1 MADWSAAQYLKFED
15 ERTRPARD
23 LAAQVPVDFPRRVVD
38 IGCGPGN
45 STELLVQRWPD
56 AEVSGF
62 DTSPDMIEKARAR
75 LPNVTFGLA
84 DASVWQPDKPVDVIF
99 ANAVFQWLPEHPA
112 IFQRLMGFLSP
123 HGTLAVQMP
132 DNLGEPSH
140 REMRETAAEMPFAD
154 KLKGAARE
162 PLPPVSFYY
171 DLLSPYCDRLD
182 IWHTIYNHP
191 LADAEA
197 IVEWVKSTGL
207 KPFLDPLDADER
219 KLFLDRYTAR
229 IAKAYPRTANGKVL
243 LRFPRI
249 FIVARRPV

>member
-15 ERTRPARD
+15 QRTRPARD
-23 LAAQVPVDFPRRVVD
+23 LVAQLPVETPRRVVD

-45 STELLVQRWPD
+45 STELLVERWPD
-56 AEVSGF
+56 AQVSGF

-75 LPNVTFGLA
+75 LPGISFDLA
-84 DASVWQPDKPVDVIF
+84 DAAAWQPVEPVDVIF

-112 IFQRLMGFLSP
+112 VFQRLMGCLAA
-123 HGTLAVQMP
+123 GGVLAVQMP

-140 REMRETAAEMPFAD
+140 RLMRETAAEMPFAE
-154 KLKGAARE
+154 KLKGAARG

-171 DLLSPYCDRLD
+171 DLLSPFCERLD
-182 IWHTIYNHP
+182 IWHTAYNHP

-207 KPFLDPLDADER
+207 KPFLDPLEPDER
-219 KLFLDRYTAR
+219 KVFLDSYTAR
-229 IAKAYPRTANGKVL
+229 IAKAYPKTANGKVL

-249 FIVARRPV
+249 FIVATRAG

>member
-45 STELLVQRWPD
+45 STELLVERWPD
-56 AEVSGF
+56 AQVSGF

-75 LPNVTFGLA
+75 LPNVSFDLA
-84 DASVWQPDKPVDVIF
+84 DASTWQPAEPVNVIF

-112 IFQRLMGFLSP
+112 VFQRLMGFLAP
-123 HGTLAVQMP
+123 GGALAVQMP
-132 DNLGEPSH
+132 DNMAEDSH
-140 REMRETAAEMPFAD
+140 RLMRETAAQVPFAAKIRD
-154 KLKGAARE
+154 AARA

-171 DLLSPYCDRLD
+171 DLLSPLSARLD

-219 KLFLDRYTAR
+219 KLFLDSYTAKV
-229 IAKAYPRTANGKVL
+229 AKAYPKTADGKVL

-249 FIVARRPV
+249 FIVAKRAG

>member
-23 LAAQVPVDFPRRVVD
+23 LVAQVPVALPAQVVD

-45 STELLVQRWPD
+45 STELLVERWPD
-56 AEVSGF
+56 AQVSGF

-75 LPNVTFGLA
+75 LPGVSFDLA
-84 DASVWQPDKPVDVIF
+84 DASSWTPAEPVDVIF
-99 ANAVFQWLPEHPA
+99 ANAVFQWLPDHPKV
-112 IFQRLMGFLSP
+112 FQRLMRLLAPG
-123 HGTLAVQMP
+123 GALAVQMP
-132 DNLGEPSH
+132 DNMAEDSH
-140 REMRETAAEMPFAD
+140 RLMRETAAEMPFAD
-154 KLKGAARE
+154 KLRGAARA

-171 DLLSPYCDRLD
+171 DLLSPLSARLD

-191 LADAEA
+191 LANAEA

-207 KPFLDPLDADER
+207 KPFLDPLAAGE
-219 KLFLDRYTAR
+219 KKAFLDSYTAK
-229 IAKAYPRTANGKVL
+229 IARAYPRTADGKVL

-249 FIVARRPV
+249 FIVARRA

>member
-1 MADWSAAQYLKFED
+1 MAWSASQYVKFED

-23 LAAQVPVDFPRRVVD
+23 LLAQVPLTELRHAVDL
-38 IGCGPGN
+38 GCGPGN
-45 STELLVQRWPD
+45 STELLVERWPD

-75 LPNVTFGLA
+75 LPNVNFALA
-84 DASVWQPDKPVDVIF
+84 DAGKWQPEQPVDVIF

-112 IFQRLMGFLSP
+112 VFQRLMGFLAP
-123 HGTLAVQMP
+123 GGALAIQMP

-140 REMRETAAEMPFAD
+140 QLMRETAAEVPFAA
-154 KLKGAARE
+154 KLKGAARG

-171 DLLSPYCDRLD
+171 DLLSPLADRLD
-182 IWHTIYNHP
+182 IWHTAYNHP

-197 IVEWVKSTGL
+197 IVEWVKATGL
-207 KPFLDPLDADER
+207 KPFLDPLDADE
-219 KLFLDRYTAR
+219 KKQFLDLYTAK
-229 IAKAYPRTANGKVL
+229 IAKAYPKTANGKVL

-249 FIVARRPV
+249 FIIAKRA

>member
-23 LAAQVPVDFPRRVVD
+23 LATQVPVDFPRRVVD

-45 STELLVQRWPD
+45 STELLVERWPD

-75 LPNVTFGLA
+75 LPNVNFALA
-84 DASVWQPDKPVDVIF
+84 DAAKWQPEKPVDVIF
-99 ANAVFQWLPEHPA
+99 ANAVFQWLPEHSA
-112 IFQRLMGFLSP
+112 LFQRLVGL
-123 HGTLAVQMP
+123 LAPGGALAIQMP
-132 DNLGEPSH
+132 DNLAEPSH
-140 REMRETAAEMPFAD
+140 RLMRETAAEMPFSA
-154 KLKGAARE
+154 KLEGAARA

-171 DLLSPYCDRLD
+171 DLLSPLADRLD

-207 KPFLDPLDADER
+207 KPFLDPLDAEE
-219 KLFLDRYTAR
+219 KKQFLGCYTAK
-229 IAKAYPRTANGKVL
+229 IADAYPKTTSGKVL

-249 FIVARRPV
+249 FIVAKRA